1 MGVAGRKSEMILLWH
16 IALVIMIA
24 GFPLGILAKKSTLGL
39 KKNKMSKRVLQ
50 LIFWTGENAFQQGI

>member
-1 MGVAGRKSEMILLWH
+1 MILLWH